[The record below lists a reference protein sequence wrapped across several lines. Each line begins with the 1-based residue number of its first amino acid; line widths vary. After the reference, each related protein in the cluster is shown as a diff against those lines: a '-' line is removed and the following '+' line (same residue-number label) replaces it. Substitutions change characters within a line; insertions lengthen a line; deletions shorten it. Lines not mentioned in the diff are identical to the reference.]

1 MARRIQDPVRL
12 CVRCSEAE
20 SVSGFL
26 TAARAGTLELVC
38 QRCFYLGEIAVQSS
52 LLPQSDETREV
63 LLEGLRTLYELTRSR
78 LLEIES
84 ERLAEAL
91 SREDRR

>member
-1 MARRIQDPVRL
+1 MARRAQDPVRL
-12 CVRCSEAE
+12 CVRCSEAD

-26 TAARAGTLELVC
+26 TSARAGTLELVC
-38 QRCFYLGEIAVQSS
+38 PRCFYLGEMAVQSV
-52 LLPQSDETREV
+52 LLPHNDETRGV

-84 ERLAEAL
+84 EKLAEAL
-91 SREDRR
+91 SREDQR